1 MKKLFYIPLILLFSC
16 SQKSDSQKNGIAEPA
31 NATEIKS
38 VAAPVE
44 PIQTKAEEPQY
55 DTWTF
60 YKVDGTKLIFK
71 EGPVFDTE
79 LVDLEYIGQI
89 DIDKNA
95 PFFIYSGRFCDE
107 CDANIAIYFHSP
119 RHGQVNVENGDN
131 RYGYPGRERDYETDS
146 LIYQAR
152 AFYGEVLK
160 GVKGIVW
167 YQKTLMEDNSFQ
179 NSVFIARLDGE
190 SIKGEEIKG
199 YEKHLQETLSLN
211 KSGKNKEI
219 KGRDYISEP

>member
-1 MKKLFYIPLILLFSC
+1 MKKLFYILFIFMISC
-16 SQKSDSQKNGIAEPA
+16 SQKSDSQKNEIAEPSNTPDVKA
-31 NATEIKS
+31 
-38 VAAPVE
+38 VAAPAE
-44 PIQTKAEEPQY
+44 PIKVEEPQY

-60 YKVDGTKLIFK
+60 DRVDGTKLVFK
-71 EGPVFDTE
+71 EGPSFDTE
-79 LVDLEYIGQI
+79 LVNLEYIGQI
-89 DIDKNA
+89 ETDQKA
-95 PFFIYSGRFCDE
+95 PFFIYSGRDCDE
-107 CDANIAIYFHSP
+107 CDANTAIYFHSP
-119 RHGQVNVENGDN
+119 RHGQLNVGNGEN

-179 NSVFIARLDGE
+179 NSVFIARIDRE
-190 SIKGEEIKG
+190 TIKGEEIKG
-199 YEKHLQETLSLN
+199 YDRKLQETLSLN

-219 KGRDYISEP
+219 KGRDYTSEP